1 MKKLYRKYEEIINYI
16 IFGVLTTLVSLVTK
30 WILLYTILDP
40 KNYIE
45 LQISIIISW
54 IFAVTFAYI
63 TNRKYVFKS
72 NNKNIIKE
80 ILEFFSARV
89 FTLLVEAFIMW
100 LFVTLLRMNSDL
112 MVFIW
117 TILTQFIIVVLNYV
131 FSKMLI
137 FKK

>member
-54 IFAVTFAYI
+54 ICAVTFAYI